1 MGKKTRKSK
10 RPAVDLRR
18 LERHVIAMGNM
29 VESLFADA
37 VVALMDRNFQA
48 VPELREEDYRAHER
62 WLEIDK
68 LCVDFLCDGN
78 LDEDGVRFVSSA
90 IKIAGALKRMAD
102 ESLLVGGGM
111 RACGPELPPAAESL
125 AAISPMVER
134 TQAMLSSVMD
144 AFVNRDCEEAAG
156 LHLAYRELALL
167 DDRAVEQ
174 LGKGIMSGGIT
185 VQLGTEFVG
194 MAQRLQRIGHE
205 VLDVSNQVSHLYR
218 RAGEQ

>member
-1 MGKKTRKSK
+1 
-10 RPAVDLRR
+10 
-18 LERHVIAMGNM
+18 MGNT

-37 VVALMDRNFQA
+37 VVALMDRDRQA

-68 LCVDFLCDGN
+68 LCVDSLCEGD

-90 IKIAGALKRMAD
+90 IKIAAALKRMAD
-102 ESLLVGGGM
+102 ESLRVGEGI
-111 RACGPELPPAAESL
+111 RAFGPEVLPASKSL
-125 AAISPMVER
+125 AAIPPMVER
-134 TQAMLSSVMD
+134 TQSMLSDVME
-144 AFVNRDCEEAAG
+144 ALVNHDCKEAAA
-156 LHLAYRELALL
+156 LHLACRELASL

-174 LGKGIMSGGIT
+174 LGEGMLNGAIPLK
-185 VQLGTEFVG
+185 LGTGFVR

-205 VLDVSNQVSHLYR
+205 VLDIANQVCHVSR